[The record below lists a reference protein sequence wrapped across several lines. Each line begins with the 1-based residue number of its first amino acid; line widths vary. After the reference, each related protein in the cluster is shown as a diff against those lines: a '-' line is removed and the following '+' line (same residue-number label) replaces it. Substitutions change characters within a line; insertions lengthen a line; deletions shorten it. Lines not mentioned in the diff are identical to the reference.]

1 MKLNPSQRSTWQN
14 DRCAATCF
22 TIVERKLMTL
32 SKSWPLRNLGV
43 LALIA
48 LATVYAVGAEPP
60 SEPLAPEQSAGK
72 ANEGEAEVPQAKVN
86 SPGIESAR
94 KQARLMHGI
103 YSATLDV
110 MHHHYFH
117 ENKAIL
123 PARAMEDIFAEL
135 AEESKIKANWISV
148 NTAAMSVHHEPK
160 TDFEIKAAVELRTG
174 KDAYE
179 AVEKGYYYRAAP
191 IALGAGCVS
200 CHTGFFSPPGKT
212 PRMAG
217 LVIGIP
223 VSEE

>member
-1 MKLNPSQRSTWQN
+1 MMFSQRWSH
-14 DRCAATCF
+14 
-22 TIVERKLMTL
+22 
-32 SKSWPLRNLGV
+32 RNLGS

-48 LATVYAVGAEPP
+48 LAAVFAVGAEPEA
-60 SEPLAPEQSAGK
+60 EPLATEQRVVN
-72 ANEGEAEVPQAKVN
+72 ANEGKAEVPTPEVN
-86 SPGIESAR
+86 SAGIESAR
-94 KQARLMHGI
+94 KQARLMHEI

-135 AEESKIKANWISV
+135 AEDSKIKANWISV
-148 NTAAMSVHHEPK
+148 NTNAMSVHHEPK
-160 TDFEIKAAVELRTG
+160 TEFEIRAAGELRTG

-179 AVEKGYYYRAAP
+179 VVEKGYYFRAGP

-223 VSEE
+223 LGDE

>member
-1 MKLNPSQRSTWQN
+1 M
-14 DRCAATCF
+14 
-22 TIVERKLMTL
+22 
-32 SKSWPLRNLGV
+32 
-43 LALIA
+43 
-48 LATVYAVGAEPP
+48 GAEPAA
-60 SEPLAPEQSAGK
+60 EPLSTEQPSVK
-72 ANEGEAEVPQAKVN
+72 ANEGN
-86 SPGIESAR
+86 SLRIESAR
-94 KQARLMHGI
+94 KQARLMHEI
-103 YSATLDV
+103 YSATLEV

-135 AEESKIKANWISV
+135 AEESKIRANWISV
-148 NTAAMSVHHEPK
+148 NTNAMSVHHEPK
-160 TDFEIKAAVELRTG
+160 TDFEMKAAAELRTG

-179 AVEKGYYYRAAP
+179 AVEKGYYYRAGP

-223 VSEE
+223 INDE